1 MDGAGFQMLVP
12 AATAIQTTVNAKQ
25 VVDSKTDSHTG
36 KEQDRTEAQEANEV
50 SPNHPA
56 ALLNAAIWL

>member
-1 MDGAGFQMLVP
+1 MLVP